1 MFLKSLSIINNSEGF
16 VIREIK
22 FHKGVNLILDE
33 TSSAD
38 RTESGNNVGK
48 TTVFRLI
55 DFCLCG
61 DGKNIYTDTEFNN
74 TNEAVE
80 QFLTTNDII
89 IKLVLVPEIGNES
102 EEIVI
107 ERNFLSRNKAVKRI
121 KRINGVDY
129 TSKGFEQE
137 LKSLLFGDCTEK
149 PTFRQIISKNIR
161 YEKNRLVNTLK
172 VLNQNTK
179 FEEYETLFLFWLGV
193 DFSESGRK
201 QQLSSLK
208 KTEEEFQRK
217 MHKTTDLAKIS
228 QALSVINSSIEE
240 LEKKKDDFQLNDN
253 YSKDIEELNNIKF
266 KESQISTNI
275 SRLEFRRDLI
285 NENVS
290 ALNSKQANI
299 DTEAIK
305 VVYQEAK
312 AIIPNLQK
320 SFENTLRFHNQMIDN
335 KIKFLTKDLDG
346 LLSEID
352 SLKLELNAWL
362 EKDKSLSFRLKSLGV
377 LEGLEEIIKQ
387 LNIEYERKGNYE
399 EQKRLLEDSE
409 RRLKQYED
417 ELSEINKGLS
427 NQKEFITNRVK
438 HFNTFFAKISKE
450 LYKEDFILVDKYNDR
465 ALTLTVDTISSNPG
479 TGKKKGQIAA
489 FDLAYA
495 QFADSLDI
503 KCLHF
508 ILQDQ
513 METVHSNQI
522 SSLFAKVVEESN
534 CQYVMT
540 MLKDKLPADL
550 EVLPYIVLTLSQSE
564 KLFKI

>member
-1 MFLKSLSIINNSEGF
+1 MFLKSLSIINNSTGT
-16 VIREIK
+16 VIREIN

-38 RTESGNNVGK
+38 KTESGNNVGK
-48 TTVFRLI
+48 TTMLRLI

-61 DGKNIYTDTEFNN
+61 DGKNIYTDTEFGN
-74 TNEAVE
+74 TNVEVE
-80 QFLTTNDII
+80 QFLMTNDII
-89 IKLVLVPEIGNES
+89 IKLVLVQELNNES

-107 ERNFLSRNKAVKRI
+107 ERNFLSRRQSI
-121 KRINGVDY
+121 RRINGEDY
-129 TSKGFEQE
+129 ASKDFEQK
-137 LKSLLFGDCTEK
+137 LKNLLFGDCAEK
-149 PTFRQIISKNIR
+149 PSFRQLISKNIR
-161 YEKNRLVNTLK
+161 YEKNRLVNTIK
-172 VLNQNTK
+172 VLHQNTN
-179 FEEYETLFLFWLGV
+179 FEEYESLFLFWLGV

-201 QQLSSLK
+201 QQLFSLK
-208 KTEEEFQRK
+208 KTEDNFQTK
-217 MHKTTDLAKIS
+217 MHKSTDMAKIS
-228 QALSVINSSIEE
+228 QALSVINSSIKE

-266 KESQISTNI
+266 KESQISTYI

-285 NENVS
+285 NENVN

-299 DTEAIK
+299 DAEAIK

-320 SFENTLRFHNQMIDN
+320 SFEDTLRFHNQMINN
-335 KIKFLTKDLDG
+335 KINFLTKDLGG

-352 SLKLELNAWL
+352 NYKIELNVLL
-362 EKDKSLSFRLKSLGV
+362 EKEKDLSNELKSLGV

-387 LNIEYERKGNYE
+387 LNKEYEQKGNYE

-409 RRLKQYED
+409 KRLKQYKD
-417 ELSEINKGLS
+417 ELSEINKGIS

-489 FDLAYA
+489 FDIAYV

-522 SSLFAKVVEESN
+522 SSLFEKVVEESN
-534 CQYVMT
+534 
-540 MLKDKLPADL
+540 
-550 EVLPYIVLTLSQSE
+550 
-564 KLFKI
+564 

>member
-1 MFLKSLSIINNSEGF
+1 MFLKSLSIINSSESS

-33 TSSAD
+33 TSSVD
-38 RTESGNNVGK
+38 KTESGNNVGK

-61 DGKNIYTDTEFNN
+61 DGKNIYTDTEFGN
-74 TNEAVE
+74 TNEEIE

-89 IKLVLVPEIGNES
+89 IKLVLTPGLDNES

-121 KRINGVDY
+121 NGEDC
-129 TSKGFEQE
+129 SAKEFELK
-137 LKSLLFGDCTEK
+137 LKSLLFGECPEK
-149 PTFRQIISKNIR
+149 PTFRQLISKNIR
-161 YEKNRLVNTLK
+161 YEKNRLVNTIK
-172 VLNQNTK
+172 VLHQNTTP
-179 FEEYETLFLFWLGV
+179 EEYEPLFLFWLGV

-228 QALSVINSSIEE
+228 QALSVINSSIDE

-266 KESQISTNI
+266 KESQISANI

-285 NENVS
+285 NENVN

-299 DTEAIK
+299 DAEAIK
-305 VVYQEAK
+305 IVYQEAK

-320 SFENTLRFHNQMIDN
+320 SFEDTLRFHNQMINN

-352 SLKLELNAWL
+352 SLKLELNALL
-362 EKDKSLSFRLKSLGV
+362 EKDKGLSFKLKSLGV

-409 RRLKQYED
+409 SRLKLYED

-489 FDLAYA
+489 FDLAYV

-503 KCLHF
+503 RCLHF

-540 MLKDKLPADL
+540 MLKDKLPTDMD
-550 EVLPYIVLTLSQSE
+550 VSPYVVLTLSQTN
-564 KLFKI
+564 KLFRI

>member
-1 MFLKSLSIINNSEGF
+1 MFLKSLSIINNSTGSI
-16 VIREIK
+16 IREIK

-38 RTESGNNVGK
+38 KTESGNNVGK

-61 DGKNIYTDTEFNN
+61 DGKNIYTDTEFGN
-74 TNEAVE
+74 TNVEVE

-89 IKLVLVPEIGNES
+89 IKLVLTQGLDNKS

-121 KRINGVDY
+121 NGENC
-129 TSKGFEQE
+129 SAKEFELK
-137 LKSLLFGDCTEK
+137 LKSLLFGDCPEK

-161 YEKNRLVNTLK
+161 YEKNRLVNTIK
-172 VLNQNTK
+172 VLHQNTK
-179 FEEYETLFLFWLGV
+179 CEEYETLFLFWLGV

-228 QALSVINSSIEE
+228 QALSVINSSIKE

-266 KESQISTNI
+266 KESQISTSI

-285 NENVS
+285 NENVN

-305 VVYQEAK
+305 IVYQEAK

-320 SFENTLRFHNQMIDN
+320 SFEDTLRFHNQMINN

-352 SLKLELNAWL
+352 SLKLELNVLL
-362 EKDKSLSFRLKSLGV
+362 EKEKGLSFKLKSLGV

-387 LNIEYERKGNYE
+387 LNTEYERKGNYE

-409 RRLKQYED
+409 CRLRQYEN

-427 NQKEFITNRVK
+427 NKKEFITNRVK

-489 FDLAYA
+489 FDLAYV

-503 KCLHF
+503 RCLHF
-508 ILQDQ
+508 VLQDQ

-540 MLKDKLPADL
+540 MLKDKLPSDMD
-550 EVLPYIVLTLSQSE
+550 VSPYVVLTLSQSN
-564 KLFKI
+564 KLFRI

>member
-1 MFLKSLSIINNSEGF
+1 MRLLQLL
-16 VIREIK
+16 IK
-22 FHKGVNLILDE
+22 
-33 TSSAD
+33 
-38 RTESGNNVGK
+38 
-48 TTVFRLI
+48 
-55 DFCLCG
+55 
-61 DGKNIYTDTEFNN
+61 
-74 TNEAVE
+74 
-80 QFLTTNDII
+80 
-89 IKLVLVPEIGNES
+89 
-102 EEIVI
+102 
-107 ERNFLSRNKAVKRI
+107 
-121 KRINGVDY
+121 NGYYD
-129 TSKGFEQE
+129 
-137 LKSLLFGDCTEK
+137 
-149 PTFRQIISKNIR
+149 
-161 YEKNRLVNTLK
+161 
-172 VLNQNTK
+172 
-179 FEEYETLFLFWLGV
+179 
-193 DFSESGRK
+193 
-201 QQLSSLK
+201 
-208 KTEEEFQRK
+208 
-217 MHKTTDLAKIS
+217 
-228 QALSVINSSIEE
+228 E

-266 KESQISTNI
+266 KESQISANI

-320 SFENTLRFHNQMIDN
+320 SFEDTLRFHNQMINN
-335 KIKFLTKDLDG
+335 KINFLTKDLDG

-352 SLKLELNAWL
+352 SLKLELNALL
-362 EKDKSLSFRLKSLGV
+362 EKDKGLSSKLKSLGV

-409 RRLKQYED
+409 KRLKQYED

-489 FDLAYA
+489 FDLAYV

-503 KCLHF
+503 RCLHF
-508 ILQDQ
+508 VLQDQ

-540 MLKDKLPADL
+540 MLKDKLPTDMD
-550 EVLPYIVLTLSQSE
+550 VSPYVVLTLSQSD
-564 KLFKI
+564 KLFRI

>member
-1 MFLKSLSIINNSEGF
+1 MFLKSLAIINNSREEI
-16 VIREIK
+16 IREIN
-22 FHKGVNLILDE
+22 FHKGINLILDE
-33 TSSAD
+33 TSSVN

-61 DGKNIYTDTEFNN
+61 DGKNIYTDTEFHN
-74 TNEAVE
+74 TNVDVE

-89 IKLVLVPEIGNES
+89 IKLVLVTDLNDES

-107 ERNFLSRNKAVKRI
+107 ERNFLSRNRAI
-121 KRINGVDY
+121 KRINGNDY
-129 TSKGFEQE
+129 STKEFE
-137 LKSLLFGDCTEK
+137 LKLKYLLFGDCADK
-149 PTFRQIISKNIR
+149 PSFRQLISKNIR
-161 YEKNRLVNTLK
+161 YEKNRLVNTIK
-172 VLNQNTK
+172 VLHQNTNY
-179 FEEYETLFLFWLGV
+179 EEYEPLFLYWLGV

-208 KTEEEFQRK
+208 KTEEGFQKK
-217 MHKTTDLAKIS
+217 MHKSTDLAKIS
-228 QALSVINSSIEE
+228 YALSVINSSIEE
-240 LEKKKDDFQLNDN
+240 LERKKNDFQLNDN
-253 YSKDIEELNNIKF
+253 YSKDIEELNTIKF
-266 KESQISTNI
+266 KESQIATII

-285 NENVS
+285 KENVD

-305 VVYQEAK
+305 YVYQEAK

-320 SFENTLRFHNQMIDN
+320 SFEDTLHFHNQMIEN
-335 KIKFLTKDLDG
+335 KIKFLTKDFNELLFEIDDNKKKLNILLEQDKMLSNKLKALG
-346 LLSEID
+346 VMEGLSEIIK
-352 SLKLELNAWL
+352 KLNM
-362 EKDKSLSFRLKSLGV
+362 
-377 LEGLEEIIKQ
+377 
-387 LNIEYERKGNYE
+387 EYERKGNYE

-409 RRLKQYED
+409 SRLKKYDE
-417 ELSEINKGLS
+417 ELSEINKGIS
-427 NQKEFITNRVK
+427 NQKDFITGRVTY
-438 HFNTFFAKISKE
+438 FNTLFSKISKE

-489 FDLAYA
+489 FDIAYV

-540 MLKDKLPADL
+540 MLKDKLPSDMD
-550 EVLPYIVLTLSQSE
+550 VSPYVVLTLSQSD
-564 KLFKI
+564 KLFRI

>member
-1 MFLKSLSIINNSEGF
+1 MFLKSLSIINNGESS

-38 RTESGNNVGK
+38 KTESGNNVGK

-61 DGKNIYTDTEFNN
+61 NGKNIYTDTEFGN
-74 TNEAVE
+74 TNEEVE
-80 QFLTTNDII
+80 QFLTANDII
-89 IKLVLVPEIGNES
+89 IKLVLTPELDNES
-102 EEIVI
+102 EKIVI

-121 KRINGVDY
+121 NGEDC
-129 TSKGFEQE
+129 SAKEFELK
-137 LKSLLFGDCTEK
+137 LKSLLFGECPEK
-149 PTFRQIISKNIR
+149 PTFRQLISKNIR
-161 YEKNRLVNTLK
+161 YEKNRLINTIK
-172 VLNQNTK
+172 VLHQNTTP
-179 FEEYETLFLFWLGV
+179 EEYEPLFLFWLGV

-228 QALSVINSSIEE
+228 QALSVINSSIDE

-266 KESQISTNI
+266 RESQISANI

-320 SFENTLRFHNQMIDN
+320 SFEDTLRFHNQMINN
-335 KIKFLTKDLDG
+335 KINFLTKDLDG

-352 SLKLELNAWL
+352 SLKLELNALL
-362 EKDKSLSFRLKSLGV
+362 EKDKGLSSKLKSLGV

-409 RRLKQYED
+409 KRLKQYED

-489 FDLAYA
+489 FDLAYL

-503 KCLHF
+503 RCLHF
-508 ILQDQ
+508 VLQDQ

-540 MLKDKLPADL
+540 MLKDKLPTDMD
-550 EVLPYIVLTLSQSE
+550 VSPYVVLTLSQTD
-564 KLFKI
+564 KLFRI

>member
-1 MFLKSLSIINNSEGF
+1 M
-16 VIREIK
+16 
-22 FHKGVNLILDE
+22 
-33 TSSAD
+33 
-38 RTESGNNVGK
+38 
-48 TTVFRLI
+48 
-55 DFCLCG
+55 
-61 DGKNIYTDTEFNN
+61 
-74 TNEAVE
+74 
-80 QFLTTNDII
+80 
-89 IKLVLVPEIGNES
+89 
-102 EEIVI
+102 
-107 ERNFLSRNKAVKRI
+107 
-121 KRINGVDY
+121 
-129 TSKGFEQE
+129 
-137 LKSLLFGDCTEK
+137 
-149 PTFRQIISKNIR
+149 
-161 YEKNRLVNTLK
+161 
-172 VLNQNTK
+172 
-179 FEEYETLFLFWLGV
+179 
-193 DFSESGRK
+193 
-201 QQLSSLK
+201 
-208 KTEEEFQRK
+208 
-217 MHKTTDLAKIS
+217 
-228 QALSVINSSIEE
+228 
-240 LEKKKDDFQLNDN
+240 
-253 YSKDIEELNNIKF
+253 
-266 KESQISTNI
+266 
-275 SRLEFRRDLI
+275 EFRRDLI

-320 SFENTLRFHNQMIDN
+320 SFEDTLRFHNQMIDN

-352 SLKLELNAWL
+352 SLKLELNALL
-362 EKDKSLSFRLKSLGV
+362 EKDKGLSFKLKSLGV

-465 ALTLTVDTISSNPG
+465 ALTLTVDTISPNPG

-489 FDLAYA
+489 FDLAYV

-522 SSLFAKVVEESN
+522 SSLFAKVVDESN

-540 MLKDKLPADL
+540 MLKDKLPTDMD
-550 EVLPYIVLTLSQSE
+550 VSPYVVLTLSQTD
-564 KLFKI
+564 KLFRI

>member
-1 MFLKSLSIINNSEGF
+1 MFLKSLSIINNSTGSI
-16 VIREIK
+16 IREIK

-33 TSSAD
+33 TSSVD
-38 RTESGNNVGK
+38 KTESGNNVGK

-61 DGKNIYTDTEFNN
+61 DGKNIYTDTEFGN
-74 TNEAVE
+74 TNVEVE

-89 IKLVLVPEIGNES
+89 IKLVLTQGLDNKS

-121 KRINGVDY
+121 NGENC
-129 TSKGFEQE
+129 SAKEFELK
-137 LKSLLFGDCTEK
+137 LKSLLFGDCPEK

-161 YEKNRLVNTLK
+161 YEKNRLVNTIK
-172 VLNQNTK
+172 VLHQNTK
-179 FEEYETLFLFWLGV
+179 CEEYETLFLFWLGV

-228 QALSVINSSIEE
+228 QALSVINSSIKE

-320 SFENTLRFHNQMIDN
+320 SFEDTLRFHNQMIDN

-352 SLKLELNAWL
+352 SLKLELNALL
-362 EKDKSLSFRLKSLGV
+362 EKDKGLSFRLKSLGV

-489 FDLAYA
+489 FDLAYV

-522 SSLFAKVVEESN
+522 SSLFAKVVDESN

-540 MLKDKLPADL
+540 MLKDKLPTDMD
-550 EVLPYIVLTLSQSE
+550 VSPYVVLTLSQSD
-564 KLFKI
+564 KLFRI

>member
-1 MFLKSLSIINNSEGF
+1 MFLKSLSIVNNTTDS
-16 VIREIK
+16 VIRKIN

-33 TSSAD
+33 TSSAN

-55 DFCLCG
+55 DFCLYG
-61 DGKNIYTDTEFNN
+61 DGKNIYTDTEFHN
-74 TNEAVE
+74 TNVEVE
-80 QFLTTNDII
+80 QFLTTNDVI
-89 IKLVLVPEIGNES
+89 IKLVLVPEFDDVS

-107 ERNFLSRNKAVKRI
+107 ERNFLSRKQSIR
-121 KRINGVDY
+121 RINGDDY
-129 TSKGFEQE
+129 TSKDFEQT
-137 LKSLLFGDCTEK
+137 LKNLLFGDCAEK
-149 PTFRQIISKNIR
+149 PTFRQLISKNIR
-161 YEKNRLVNTLK
+161 YEKNRLVNTIK
-172 VLNQNTK
+172 VLHQNTN
-179 FEEYETLFLFWLGV
+179 FEEYESLFLFWLGV

-201 QQLSSLK
+201 QQLYSLK
-208 KTEEEFQRK
+208 KTEENFQTK
-217 MHKTTDLAKIS
+217 MHKSTDMAKIS
-228 QALSVINSSIEE
+228 QALSVIDSSIKE
-240 LEKKKDDFQLNDN
+240 LENKKNDFQLNDN
-253 YSKDIEELNNIKF
+253 YNKDIEELNNLKF
-266 KESQISTNI
+266 KESQISAII

-285 NENVS
+285 NENVN

-305 VVYQEAK
+305 VVYEEAK

-320 SFENTLRFHNQMIDN
+320 SFEDTLQFHNQMIGN
-335 KIKFLTKDLDG
+335 KIKFLTNNLDE
-346 LLSEID
+346 LLSEINNYKI
-352 SLKLELNAWL
+352 KLNVLL
-362 EKDKSLSFRLKSLGV
+362 EKDKDLSNKLKSLGV
-377 LEGLEEIIKQ
+377 LEGLEEIIRQ

-409 RRLKQYED
+409 RRLTQYEK
-417 ELSEINKGLS
+417 ELNEINKGIN

-438 HFNTFFAKISKE
+438 HFNTFFTKISKE
-450 LYKEDFILVDKYNDR
+450 LYDEDFILVDKYNDR
-465 ALTLTVDTISSNPG
+465 ALTLIIDTISSNPG
-479 TGKKKGQIAA
+479 TGKKKGQMAS
-489 FDLAYA
+489 FDLSYV

-503 KCLHF
+503 RCLHF

-540 MLKDKLPADL
+540 MLKDKLPSDID
-550 EVLPYIVLTLSQSE
+550 VSPYVVLTLSQTD

>member
-1 MFLKSLSIINNSEGF
+1 MFLKSLSIINNGESS

-38 RTESGNNVGK
+38 KTESGNNVGK

-61 DGKNIYTDTEFNN
+61 NGKNIYTDTEFGN
-74 TNEAVE
+74 TNEEVE
-80 QFLTTNDII
+80 QFLTANDII
-89 IKLVLVPEIGNES
+89 IKLVLTPELDNES

-121 KRINGVDY
+121 NGEDC
-129 TSKGFEQE
+129 SAKEFELK
-137 LKSLLFGDCTEK
+137 LKSLLFGECPEK
-149 PTFRQIISKNIR
+149 PTFRQLISKNIR
-161 YEKNRLVNTLK
+161 YEKNRLINTIK
-172 VLNQNTK
+172 VLHQNTTP
-179 FEEYETLFLFWLGV
+179 EEYEPLFLFWLGV

-228 QALSVINSSIEE
+228 QALSVINSSIDE

-266 KESQISTNI
+266 RESQISANI

-320 SFENTLRFHNQMIDN
+320 SFEDTLRFHNQMINN
-335 KIKFLTKDLDG
+335 KINFLTKDLDG

-352 SLKLELNAWL
+352 SLKLELNALL
-362 EKDKSLSFRLKSLGV
+362 EKDKGLSFKLKSLGV

-489 FDLAYA
+489 FDLAYL

-503 KCLHF
+503 RCLHF
-508 ILQDQ
+508 VLQDQ

-540 MLKDKLPADL
+540 MLKDKLPTDMD
-550 EVLPYIVLTLSQSE
+550 VSPYVVLTLSQTD
-564 KLFKI
+564 KLFRI

>member
-1 MFLKSLSIINNSEGF
+1 MFLKSLSIINNSEGS

-89 IKLVLVPEIGNES
+89 IKLVLTPGLDNES

-121 KRINGVDY
+121 NGEDC
-129 TSKGFEQE
+129 SAKEFELK
-137 LKSLLFGDCTEK
+137 LKSLLFGECPEK
-149 PTFRQIISKNIR
+149 PTFRQLISKNFR
-161 YEKNRLVNTLK
+161 YEKNRLVNTIK
-172 VLNQNTK
+172 VLHQNTTP
-179 FEEYETLFLFWLGV
+179 EEYEPLFLFWLGV

-228 QALSVINSSIEE
+228 QALSVINSSIDE

-266 KESQISTNI
+266 RESQISANI

-320 SFENTLRFHNQMIDN
+320 SFEDTLRFHNQMIDN

-352 SLKLELNAWL
+352 SLKLELNALL
-362 EKDKSLSFRLKSLGV
+362 EKDKGLSFRLKSLGV

-409 RRLKQYED
+409 KRLKQYED

-489 FDLAYA
+489 FDLAYL

-503 KCLHF
+503 RCLHF
-508 ILQDQ
+508 VLQDQ

-522 SSLFAKVVEESN
+522 SSLFAKVVDESN

-540 MLKDKLPADL
+540 MLKDKLPNDMD
-550 EVLPYIVLTLSQSE
+550 VSPYVVLTLSQSD
-564 KLFKI
+564 KLFRI

>member
-1 MFLKSLSIINNSEGF
+1 MFLKSLSIINNSEGS

-89 IKLVLVPEIGNES
+89 IKLVLTPGLDNES

-121 KRINGVDY
+121 NGEDC
-129 TSKGFEQE
+129 SAKEFELK
-137 LKSLLFGDCTEK
+137 LKSLLFGECPEK
-149 PTFRQIISKNIR
+149 PTFRQLISKNFR
-161 YEKNRLVNTLK
+161 YEKNRLVNTIK
-172 VLNQNTK
+172 VLHQNTTP
-179 FEEYETLFLFWLGV
+179 EEYEPLFLFWLGV

-320 SFENTLRFHNQMIDN
+320 SFEDTLRFHNQMIDN

-352 SLKLELNAWL
+352 SLKLELNALL
-362 EKDKSLSFRLKSLGV
+362 EKDKGLSFRLKSLGV

-489 FDLAYA
+489 FDLAYV

-503 KCLHF
+503 RCLHF

-522 SSLFAKVVEESN
+522 SSLFAKVVDESN

-540 MLKDKLPADL
+540 MLKDKLPTDMD
-550 EVLPYIVLTLSQSE
+550 VSPYVVLTLSQSD
-564 KLFKI
+564 KLFRI

>member
-1 MFLKSLSIINNSEGF
+1 MFLKSLSIINNGESS

-38 RTESGNNVGK
+38 KTESGNNVGK

-61 DGKNIYTDTEFNN
+61 DGKNIYTDTEFGN
-74 TNEAVE
+74 TNVEVE
-80 QFLTTNDII
+80 QFLMTNDII
-89 IKLVLVPEIGNES
+89 IKLVLTPGLDNES

-121 KRINGVDY
+121 NGEDC
-129 TSKGFEQE
+129 SAKEFELK
-137 LKSLLFGDCTEK
+137 LKSLLFGENPEK
-149 PTFRQIISKNIR
+149 PTFRQLISKNIR
-161 YEKNRLVNTLK
+161 YEKNRLVNTIK
-172 VLNQNTK
+172 VLHQNTTS
-179 FEEYETLFLFWLGV
+179 EEYEPLFLFWLGV

-228 QALSVINSSIEE
+228 QALSVINSSIDE

-266 KESQISTNI
+266 RESQISANI

-320 SFENTLRFHNQMIDN
+320 SFEDTLRFHNQMINN
-335 KIKFLTKDLDG
+335 KINFLTKDLDG

-352 SLKLELNAWL
+352 SLKLELNALL
-362 EKDKSLSFRLKSLGV
+362 EKDKGLSSKLKSLGV

-409 RRLKQYED
+409 KRLKQYED

-489 FDLAYA
+489 FDLAYL

-503 KCLHF
+503 RCLHF
-508 ILQDQ
+508 VLQDQ

-540 MLKDKLPADL
+540 MLKDKLPTDMD
-550 EVLPYIVLTLSQSE
+550 VSPYVVLTLSQTD

>member
-1 MFLKSLSIINNSEGF
+1 MFLKSLSIINNSAGST
-16 VIREIK
+16 IREIK

-33 TSSAD
+33 TSSVD
-38 RTESGNNVGK
+38 KTESGNNVGK

-61 DGKNIYTDTEFNN
+61 DGKNIYTDTEFGN
-74 TNEAVE
+74 TNVEVE

-89 IKLVLVPEIGNES
+89 IKLILTSGLDNES

-121 KRINGVDY
+121 NGEDC
-129 TSKGFEQE
+129 SAKEFELK
-137 LKSLLFGDCTEK
+137 LKSLLFGKCPEK

-161 YEKNRLVNTLK
+161 YEKNRLVNTIK
-172 VLNQNTK
+172 VLHQNTNC
-179 FEEYETLFLFWLGV
+179 EEYETLFLFWLGV

-240 LEKKKDDFQLNDN
+240 LEKKKDVFQLNDN

-266 KESQISTNI
+266 KESQISANI

-320 SFENTLRFHNQMIDN
+320 SFEDTLHFHNQMINN

-352 SLKLELNAWL
+352 SLKLELNALL
-362 EKDKSLSFRLKSLGV
+362 EKDKGLSFKLKSLGV

-489 FDLAYA
+489 FDLAYL

-503 KCLHF
+503 RCLHF
-508 ILQDQ
+508 VLQDQ

-540 MLKDKLPADL
+540 MLKDKLPTDMD
-550 EVLPYIVLTLSQSE
+550 VSPYVVLTLSQTD
-564 KLFKI
+564 KLFRI

>member
-1 MFLKSLSIINNSEGF
+1 MFLKSLSIINNSTGSI
-16 VIREIK
+16 IREIK

-38 RTESGNNVGK
+38 KTESGNNVGK

-61 DGKNIYTDTEFNN
+61 DGKNIYTDTEFGN
-74 TNEAVE
+74 TNVEVE

-89 IKLVLVPEIGNES
+89 IKLVLTQGLDNKS

-121 KRINGVDY
+121 NGEDC
-129 TSKGFEQE
+129 SAKEFELK
-137 LKSLLFGDCTEK
+137 LKSLLFGDCPEK

-161 YEKNRLVNTLK
+161 YEKNRLVNTIK
-172 VLNQNTK
+172 VLHQNTK
-179 FEEYETLFLFWLGV
+179 CEEYETLFLFWLGV

-228 QALSVINSSIEE
+228 QALSVINSSIKE

-266 KESQISTNI
+266 KESQISTSI

-285 NENVS
+285 NENVN

-305 VVYQEAK
+305 IVYQEAK

-320 SFENTLRFHNQMIDN
+320 SFEDTLRFHNQMINN

-352 SLKLELNAWL
+352 SLKLELNVLL
-362 EKDKSLSFRLKSLGV
+362 EKEKGLSFKLKSLGV

-387 LNIEYERKGNYE
+387 LNTEYERKGNYE

-409 RRLKQYED
+409 CRLRQYEN

-427 NQKEFITNRVK
+427 NKKEFITNRVK

-489 FDLAYA
+489 FDLAYV

-503 KCLHF
+503 RCLHF
-508 ILQDQ
+508 VLQDQ

-540 MLKDKLPADL
+540 MLKDKLPSDMD
-550 EVLPYIVLTLSQSE
+550 VSPYVVLTLSQSN
-564 KLFKI
+564 KLFRI

>member
-1 MFLKSLSIINNSEGF
+1 MFLKSLSIINNGEGS

-48 TTVFRLI
+48 TTVFRLV

-61 DGKNIYTDTEFNN
+61 DGKNIYTDTEFHN
-74 TNEAVE
+74 TNVEVE

-89 IKLVLVPEIGNES
+89 IKLVLTPGLDNEL

-121 KRINGVDY
+121 NGEDC
-129 TSKGFEQE
+129 SAKEFELK
-137 LKSLLFGDCTEK
+137 LKSLLFGECPEK

-161 YEKNRLVNTLK
+161 YEKNRLVNTIK
-172 VLNQNTK
+172 VLHQNTTP
-179 FEEYETLFLFWLGV
+179 EEYEPLFLFWLGV

-228 QALSVINSSIEE
+228 QALSVINSSIDE

-266 KESQISTNI
+266 RESQISANI

-320 SFENTLRFHNQMIDN
+320 SFEDTLRFHNQMINN
-335 KIKFLTKDLDG
+335 KINFLTKDLDG

-352 SLKLELNAWL
+352 SLKLELNALL
-362 EKDKSLSFRLKSLGV
+362 EKDKGLSFKLKSLGV

-409 RRLKQYED
+409 KRLKQYED

-465 ALTLTVDTISSNPG
+465 ALALTVDTISSNPG

-489 FDLAYA
+489 FDLAYV

-540 MLKDKLPADL
+540 MLKDKLPTDMD
-550 EVLPYIVLTLSQSE
+550 VSPYVVLTLSQTD
-564 KLFKI
+564 KLFRI

>member
-1 MFLKSLSIINNSEGF
+1 MFLKSLSIINNGESF

-38 RTESGNNVGK
+38 KTESGNNVGK

-61 DGKNIYTDTEFNN
+61 DGKNIYTDTEFGN
-74 TNEAVE
+74 TNAEVE

-89 IKLVLVPEIGNES
+89 IKLVLTPGLDNES
-102 EEIVI
+102 EEIII

-121 KRINGVDY
+121 NGEDCS
-129 TSKGFEQE
+129 TKEFELK
-137 LKSLLFGDCTEK
+137 LKSLLFGECPEK

-161 YEKNRLVNTLK
+161 YEKNRLVNTIK
-172 VLNQNTK
+172 VLHQNTTS
-179 FEEYETLFLFWLGV
+179 EEYEPLFLFWLGV

-228 QALSVINSSIEE
+228 QALSVINSSIDE

-266 KESQISTNI
+266 KESQISANI

-320 SFENTLRFHNQMIDN
+320 SFEDTLRFHNQMINN
-335 KIKFLTKDLDG
+335 KINFLTKDLDG

-352 SLKLELNAWL
+352 SLKLELNALL
-362 EKDKSLSFRLKSLGV
+362 EKDKGLSSKLKSLGV

-409 RRLKQYED
+409 KRLKQYED

-489 FDLAYA
+489 FDLAYV

-503 KCLHF
+503 RCLHF
-508 ILQDQ
+508 VLQDQ

-540 MLKDKLPADL
+540 MLKDKLPTDMD
-550 EVLPYIVLTLSQSE
+550 VSPYVVLTLSQSD
-564 KLFKI
+564 KLFRI

>member
-1 MFLKSLSIINNSEGF
+1 MFLKSLSIINNGESS

-38 RTESGNNVGK
+38 KTESGNNVGK

-61 DGKNIYTDTEFNN
+61 DGKNIYTDTEFGN
-74 TNEAVE
+74 TNVKVE

-89 IKLVLVPEIGNES
+89 IKLVLTPELDNES

-107 ERNFLSRNKAVKRI
+107 ERNFLSRNKAI
-121 KRINGVDY
+121 KRINGEDC
-129 TSKGFEQE
+129 SKKEFELK
-137 LKSLLFGDCTEK
+137 LKSLLFGACSEK

-161 YEKNRLVNTLK
+161 YEKNRLVNTIK
-172 VLNQNTK
+172 VLHQNTIS
-179 FEEYETLFLFWLGV
+179 EEYEPLFLFWLGV

-228 QALSVINSSIEE
+228 QALSVINSSIDE

-266 KESQISTNI
+266 RESQISANI

-320 SFENTLRFHNQMIDN
+320 SFEDTLRFHNQMINN
-335 KIKFLTKDLDG
+335 KINFLTKDLDG

-362 EKDKSLSFRLKSLGV
+362 EKDKALSSKLKSLGV

-409 RRLKQYED
+409 KRLKQYED

-427 NQKEFITNRVK
+427 NKKEFITNRVK

-489 FDLAYA
+489 FDLAYL

-503 KCLHF
+503 RCLHF
-508 ILQDQ
+508 VLQDQ

-540 MLKDKLPADL
+540 MLKDKLPTDMD
-550 EVLPYIVLTLSQSE
+550 VSPYVVLTLSQTD

>member
-1 MFLKSLSIINNSEGF
+1 MFLKSLSIINNSTGSI
-16 VIREIK
+16 IREIK

-33 TSSAD
+33 TSSVD
-38 RTESGNNVGK
+38 KTESGNNVGK

-61 DGKNIYTDTEFNN
+61 DGKNIYTDTEFGN
-74 TNEAVE
+74 TNVEVE

-89 IKLVLVPEIGNES
+89 IKLVLTQGLDNKS

-121 KRINGVDY
+121 NGENC
-129 TSKGFEQE
+129 SAKEFELK
-137 LKSLLFGDCTEK
+137 LKSLLFGDCPEK

-161 YEKNRLVNTLK
+161 YEKNRLVNTIK
-172 VLNQNTK
+172 VLHQNTK
-179 FEEYETLFLFWLGV
+179 CEEYETLFLFWLGV

-228 QALSVINSSIEE
+228 QALSVINSSIKE

-266 KESQISTNI
+266 KESQISTTI

-285 NENVS
+285 NENVN

-305 VVYQEAK
+305 IVYQEAK

-320 SFENTLRFHNQMIDN
+320 SFEDTLRFHNQMINN

-352 SLKLELNAWL
+352 SLKLELNVLL
-362 EKDKSLSFRLKSLGV
+362 EKEKGLSFKLKSLGV

-387 LNIEYERKGNYE
+387 LNTEYERKGNYE

-409 RRLKQYED
+409 CRLRQYEN

-427 NQKEFITNRVK
+427 NKKEFITNRVK

-489 FDLAYA
+489 FDLAYV

-503 KCLHF
+503 RCLHF
-508 ILQDQ
+508 VLQDQ

-540 MLKDKLPADL
+540 MLKDKLPSDMD
-550 EVLPYIVLTLSQSE
+550 VSPYVVLTLSQSN
-564 KLFKI
+564 KLFRI

>member
-1 MFLKSLSIINNSEGF
+1 MFLKSLSIINNSENS

-33 TSSAD
+33 TSSVD
-38 RTESGNNVGK
+38 KTESGNNVGK

-61 DGKNIYTDTEFNN
+61 DGKNIYTDTEFGN
-74 TNEAVE
+74 TNVEVE

-89 IKLVLVPEIGNES
+89 IKLVLTPELDNES

-121 KRINGVDY
+121 NGEDC
-129 TSKGFEQE
+129 SAKEFE
-137 LKSLLFGDCTEK
+137 LKLKPLLFGECPEK
-149 PTFRQIISKNIR
+149 PSFRQLISKNIR
-161 YEKNRLVNTLK
+161 YEKNRLVNTIK
-172 VLNQNTK
+172 VLHQNTK
-179 FEEYETLFLFWLGV
+179 FEEYESLFLFWLGV

-201 QQLSSLK
+201 QQLFSLK
-208 KTEEEFQRK
+208 KTEENFQTK
-217 MHKTTDLAKIS
+217 MHKSTDMAKIS
-228 QALSVINSSIEE
+228 QALSVIDSSIKE

-266 KESQISTNI
+266 KESQISANI

-320 SFENTLRFHNQMIDN
+320 SFEDTLRFHNQMINN

-346 LLSEID
+346 LLSGID
-352 SLKLELNAWL
+352 SLKLELNALL
-362 EKDKSLSFRLKSLGV
+362 EKDKGLSFKLKSLGV

-409 RRLKQYED
+409 SRLKQYED

-479 TGKKKGQIAA
+479 TGKKKGQMAS
-489 FDLAYA
+489 FDLSYV

-503 KCLHF
+503 RCLHF

-540 MLKDKLPADL
+540 MLKDKLPSDMD
-550 EVLPYIVLTLSQSE
+550 VSPYVVLTLSQSD

>member
-1 MFLKSLSIINNSEGF
+1 MFLKSLSIINNSEGSI
-16 VIREIK
+16 IREIK

-89 IKLVLVPEIGNES
+89 IKLVLVSELGNES

-121 KRINGVDY
+121 NGDDY
-129 TSKGFEQE
+129 TAKGFE
-137 LKSLLFGDCTEK
+137 LKLKNLLFGDCAEK

-161 YEKNRLVNTLK
+161 YEKNRLVNTIK
-172 VLNQNTK
+172 VLHQNTK
-179 FEEYETLFLFWLGV
+179 FEEYEPLYLFWLGV

-208 KTEEEFQRK
+208 KTEEGFQRK
-217 MHKTTDLAKIS
+217 MRKTTDLAKIS

-266 KESQISTNI
+266 KESQISANI

-320 SFENTLRFHNQMIDN
+320 SFEDTLRFHNQMIDN

-352 SLKLELNAWL
+352 SLKLELNALL
-362 EKDKSLSFRLKSLGV
+362 EKDKGLSFKLKSLGV

-417 ELSEINKGLS
+417 ELSEINKGIS

-465 ALTLTVDTISSNPG
+465 ALTLTVETISSNPG

-489 FDLAYA
+489 FDLAYV

-522 SSLFAKVVEESN
+522 SSLFAKVVDESN

-540 MLKDKLPADL
+540 MLKDKLPTDMD
-550 EVLPYIVLTLSQSE
+550 VSPYVVLTLSQSN
-564 KLFKI
+564 KLFGI

>member
-1 MFLKSLSIINNSEGF
+1 MFLKSLSIINNGESS

-38 RTESGNNVGK
+38 KTESGNNVGK

-61 DGKNIYTDTEFNN
+61 DGKNIYTDTEFGN
-74 TNEAVE
+74 TNVEVE
-80 QFLTTNDII
+80 QFLMTNDII
-89 IKLVLVPEIGNES
+89 IKLVLTPGLDNES

-121 KRINGVDY
+121 NGEDC
-129 TSKGFEQE
+129 SAKEFELK
-137 LKSLLFGDCTEK
+137 LKSLLFGECPEK

-161 YEKNRLVNTLK
+161 YEKNRLVNTIK
-172 VLNQNTK
+172 VLHQNTTS
-179 FEEYETLFLFWLGV
+179 EEYEPLFLFWLGV

-228 QALSVINSSIEE
+228 QALSVINSSIDE

-266 KESQISTNI
+266 RESQISANI

-320 SFENTLRFHNQMIDN
+320 SFEDTLRFHNQMINN
-335 KIKFLTKDLDG
+335 KINFLTKDLDG

-352 SLKLELNAWL
+352 SLKLELNALL
-362 EKDKSLSFRLKSLGV
+362 EKDKGLSSKLKSLGV

-409 RRLKQYED
+409 KRLKQYED

-489 FDLAYA
+489 FDLAYV

-540 MLKDKLPADL
+540 MLKDKLPTDMD
-550 EVLPYIVLTLSQSE
+550 VSPYVVLTLSQTD
-564 KLFKI
+564 KLFRI